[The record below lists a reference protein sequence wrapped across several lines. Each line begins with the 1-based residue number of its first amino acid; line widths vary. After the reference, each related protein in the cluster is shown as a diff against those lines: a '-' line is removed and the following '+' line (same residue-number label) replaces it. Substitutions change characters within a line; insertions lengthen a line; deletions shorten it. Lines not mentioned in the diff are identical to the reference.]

1 MEKEPK
7 EKEINVAINLF
18 SGFGQ
23 NPDFFLFFFFSS
35 GQKKRDRF
43 VPKKTETPKHVP
55 ETEKCFRKNRDHY
68 LRWAARK
75 LDLVPYKISSKDLTY
90 AGFDLLN

>member
-23 NPDFFLFFFFSS
+23 NPDFFFLLLRAKETRSFCSE
-35 GQKKRDRF
+35 
-43 VPKKTETPKHVP
+43 KKTETPKHVP
-55 ETEKCFRKNRDHY
+55 ETEKCFRKKRGHY
-68 LRWAARK
+68 LSWAARK
-75 LDLVPYKISSKDLTY
+75 LDLVLYKISSKDLTY

>member
-1 MEKEPK
+1 MEKEP
-7 EKEINVAINLF
+7 KEINVAINLF

-43 VPKKTETPKHVP
+43 VPKKNRNTETCSGNREVFPK
-55 ETEKCFRKNRDHY
+55 KRGRY
-68 LRWAARK
+68 LNWAARE
-75 LDLVPYKISSKDLTY
+75 LDRVLYKISSKDLTY
-90 AGFDLLN
+90 AGFDPLN